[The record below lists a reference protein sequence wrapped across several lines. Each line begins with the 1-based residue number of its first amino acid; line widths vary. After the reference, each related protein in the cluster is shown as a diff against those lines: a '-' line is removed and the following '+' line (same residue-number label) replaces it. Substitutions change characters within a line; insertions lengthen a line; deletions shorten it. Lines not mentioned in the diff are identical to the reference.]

1 MTGSSISRAAPGT
14 STRSQEESIGRLC
27 YTRSAM
33 ATKAS
38 TQRIETE
45 VPAQLFAEMQSLVE
59 SGWFRSVDEV
69 VLDAVRRFLDAHREE
84 LMEAFLRED
93 VEWGLRG
100 RD

>member
-1 MTGSSISRAAPGT
+1 MAA
-14 STRSQEESIGRLC
+14 
-27 YTRSAM
+27 
-33 ATKAS
+33 KAP

-45 VPAQLFAEMQSLVE
+45 IPAQLFAEMRTLVD
-59 SGWFRSVDEV
+59 SGWFRSIDDV
-69 VLDAVRRFLDAHREE
+69 VLDALRRFLEAHREE